1 MNETIRLTAALAG
14 RYAIERELGAG
25 GMATVYL
32 SRDLKHNR
40 EVALKVLRPELAA
53 VLGAERFLREISIS
67 ARLDHPHILTLIDSG
82 ESEGFVWYV
91 LPYVRGESLRNKLT
105 REQQLS
111 IEETVRIA
119 TQVAS
124 ALDYAHRHG
133 VIHRD
138 IKPENILL
146 HEGEAVVADFG
157 IALAVREAG
166 GPRLTESGLSLGT
179 PQYMS
184 PEQATGGR
192 ALDARSDVYSLAAV
206 VYEMLAGEPP
216 HTGPTVQ
223 AVIAKLLTERPTRI
237 RTVRDTVPEGID
249 AAVAKALAKV
259 PADRF
264 GGAAEFAAALAVSPA
279 EPTAGR
285 RRRVVVAAGIVGA
298 LAIGV
303 GLWLGV
309 RAAASRRV
317 PAFVALDRSQL
328 TFTGNATI
336 PAISGDG
343 KQVAYVVKRCAG
355 ATCSYGIEI
364 QDVGGGESRRVIDGA
379 AALYSIRW
387 SPDRRFLIF
396 GGTIAS
402 RFGDY
407 IVSTL
412 HGTPRY
418 LGIVMATFF
427 PDGDSLLLTPFQ
439 NRESTVW
446 VWITT
451 LDGDHRDSIRIEDV
465 NLPGVVPVAGGRW
478 MVVRSSMQ
486 ENPEWRIV
494 DRRGRVRDRFRLP
507 GTPPDLSPP
516 RTAAGALW
524 LQLRK
529 QGSRRWAVV
538 RVPIDARS
546 GTFAG
551 RADTV
556 LVTSQGDFDI
566 TADGGA
572 VVYGE
577 GTDQYS
583 VWAVDLTD
591 ALRGRFA
598 AQQRLLSSTSQTW
611 SAVSPDG
618 DRVVV
623 AHRGPGL
630 GGERDV
636 IDVVSSAGHAILTH
650 APSGALVSFGP
661 VGWMPDGA
669 AFFYA
674 ERADSAVRFIT
685 VDGRTGARLATF
697 AIGDSTV
704 VSFDPLAGGGWV
716 WIPPQLNGLR
726 LQRPGEP
733 QPRDLPKPDRNGNVF
748 SVAAAPDGARL
759 VTIGWNATNDSMR
772 VHVISLPDGQP
783 ARWATFFGE
792 GAANTTFLADGSVVI
807 PVWETQESVTLY
819 RLRGPGRIER
829 VGTIPRPVDQIRVAS
844 DGRRVVVSTRE
855 FQGDIWLAR
864 IERVGH

>member
-32 SRDLKHNR
+32 ARDLRHDR
-40 EVALKVLRPELAA
+40 DVALKVLRPELAA

-206 VYEMLAGEPP
+206 VYEMLAGKPP

-829 VGTIPRPVDQIRVAS
+829 VGTIPRPVDQMRVAS